1 MHLNKGKSL
10 EQCLH
15 DRTAYAMNP
24 QKTNDKELIKSYEC
38 DPRTIENEFLVAKR
52 QYAILTGRQQK
63 NNIIAY
69 QIRQSFK
76 PGEITAE
83 EANKV
88 GYELAQRFLKGDYPF
103 VVCTHTDKAHIHNH
117 IIWSSTSN
125 DCKRKF
131 RNFFNSSFAIRRLSD
146 LICTEH
152 KLSVIENPKKKGKSY
167 DTWLGRRKIISHREQ
182 LRISIDDAISKNP
195 KSFEELLSLL
205 ESSGCEVKRHRN
217 PAIRIG
223 PEHRYA
229 RFDTLGPGYSA
240 EELRAIIAGTK
251 LSPARKRSANEKKS
265 VNLLIDIQEKLQ
277 QGKGLGYERWAKSF
291 NLKQKAETVLYLQ
304 KHNLLDYNDLS
315 RKSDAVTDEFNIL
328 SAQIKDAE
336 KRMAEIAVMKKHIIN
351 YVKTKDVYT
360 AYRQAGYSKK
370 YLAEH
375 EPDILLHKAAKKY
388 FDDAEL
394 KHLPT
399 VKALNAEYAELL
411 AKKKE
416 IYTDYRRVRE
426 EMRELVVVKANVER
440 ILGIEKKEAAEND
453 RQSYSR
459 VENSRQT

>member
-1 MHLNKGKSL
+1 M

-52 QYAILTGRQQK
+52 QYAVITGRQQK

-88 GYELAQRFLKGDYPF
+88 GYELAQRFLKGDFPF
-103 VVCTHTDKAHIHNH
+103 IVCTHTDKAHIHNH

-146 LICTEH
+146 LVCTEH
-152 KLSVIENPKKKGKSY
+152 KLSVIKDPKKKGKSY
-167 DTWLGRRKIISHREQ
+167 DTWLGRRKMISHREQ
-182 LRISIDDAISKNP
+182 LRNSIDDAMSKNP
-195 KSFEELLSLL
+195 KSFEELLSML
-205 ESSGCEVKRHRN
+205 ETFGCEVKRHRN
-217 PAIRIG
+217 PSIRIG
-223 PEHRYA
+223 LEHRYV

-251 LSPARKRSANEKKS
+251 APPARKRLANEKKS

-277 QGKGLGYERWAKSF
+277 QGKGPGYESWAKSF
-291 NLKQKAETVLYLQ
+291 NLKQKAETVLFLQ
-304 KHNLLDYNDLS
+304 KHNLRDYNDLS
-315 RKSDAVTDEFNIL
+315 RKSDAVTEEFNML

-336 KRMAEIAVMKKHIIN
+336 KRMAEIAVMK
-351 YVKTKDVYT
+351 
-360 AYRQAGYSKK
+360 
-370 YLAEH
+370 
-375 EPDILLHKAAKKY
+375 
-388 FDDAEL
+388 
-394 KHLPT
+394 
-399 VKALNAEYAELL
+399 
-411 AKKKE
+411 
-416 IYTDYRRVRE
+416 
-426 EMRELVVVKANVER
+426 
-440 ILGIEKKEAAEND
+440 
-453 RQSYSR
+453 
-459 VENSRQT
+459 